1 MAVILAITFLFNLFF
16 SCSSLNMSLRG
27 SPNIIIF
34 LTDNLSI
41 GDLGI
46 YNNNTQRTLTPNIDR
61 LVEEGVVFSRW
72 YSQSSRISSLASLL
86 TGLLPPR
93 TGMIKSKFLSF
104 TEIPS
109 IASSGGLQHSEIT
122 LAEVL
127 KAKGYATSFVGLWGL
142 GFGRNGE
149 YLPLSHGFDS
159 WYGVPS
165 AHKDQCMESYKTTSD
180 SQYTWQSVC
189 AFFSPLLYILP
200 CVAFIG
206 WYNGLGK
213 IITVFTIIIAF
224 ILYSSILHDV
234 IHFTMDFIQV
244 RSCVLYRNSSIIEQ
258 PYTIENMTLRLTRN
272 AVQFLETSSI
282 SSKPFFLFVSFMNL
296 NHPVFASQ
304 FFSNL
309 TKNPYSDA
317 LKEVDWSIGR
327 IMRTLRE
334 HDVDNN
340 TLVLFTSATGHVD
353 EYCDSCSVDGNEE
366 RDSMHLGGSSK
377 NGIWERTIRVPAVM
391 RWKGELTEKQII
403 RAPVTVMDVMPT
415 VLELLNHSADVLF
428 SDGKSLLPVLFNTTQ
443 ESQHKHIFHYVEVTK
458 PAAVSS
464 GPYKVVYT
472 EMKDDRGLHYFEPPL
487 LFNVEADPGETSPLP
502 NVEHSELL
510 ANFSEALVEHMK
522 TRKNKWHS
530 QLDSRIV
537 PFWFPCANFPHC
549 FKVCDETK
557 DFSDLFN

>member
-1 MAVILAITFLFNLFF
+1 MAVMLATFLFCLFS
-16 SCSSLNMSLRG
+16 SCSSLNLSLPR

-34 LTDNLSI
+34 MTDNLSI
-41 GDLGI
+41 GDVGI
-46 YNNNTQRTLTPNIDR
+46 YNNISQQTLTPNIDR

-142 GFGRNGE
+142 GFGKNGE

-244 RSCVLYRNSSIIEQ
+244 RSCVLYRNHSIIEQ
-258 PYTIENMTLRLTRN
+258 PYTIENMTLRFTRN
-272 AVQFLETSSI
+272 AVKFLETSSI

-296 NHPVFASQ
+296 NHPVFASR

-309 TKNPYSDA
+309 TKNKYSDA

-327 IMRTLRE
+327 ILRTLRE
-334 HDVDNN
+334 HDVDDN
-340 TLVLFTSATGHVD
+340 TLVLFTSATRHID
-353 EYCDSCSVDGNEE
+353 DSCDSCSLDENEE
-366 RDSMHLGGSSK
+366 RDSMY
-377 NGIWERTIRVPAVM
+377 
-391 RWKGELTEKQII
+391 
-403 RAPVTVMDVMPT
+403 
-415 VLELLNHSADVLF
+415 LE
-428 SDGKSLLPVLFNTTQ
+428 GKSQTSIF
-443 ESQHKHIFHYVEVTK
+443 SFHYY
-458 PAAVSS
+458 
-464 GPYKVVYT
+464 PY
-472 EMKDDRGLHYFEPPL
+472 
-487 LFNVEADPGETSPLP
+487 
-502 NVEHSELL
+502 
-510 ANFSEALVEHMK
+510 
-522 TRKNKWHS
+522 
-530 QLDSRIV
+530 
-537 PFWFPCANFPHC
+537 
-549 FKVCDETK
+549 
-557 DFSDLFN
+557 

>member
-1 MAVILAITFLFNLFF
+1 MAVMLATFLFCLFS
-16 SCSSLNMSLRG
+16 SCSSLNLSLPR

-34 LTDNLSI
+34 MTDNLSI
-41 GDLGI
+41 GDVGI
-46 YNNNTQRTLTPNIDR
+46 YNNISQQTLTPNIDR

-142 GFGRNGE
+142 GFGKNGE

-244 RSCVLYRNSSIIEQ
+244 RSCVLYRNHSIIEQ
-258 PYTIENMTLRLTRN
+258 PYTIENMTLRFTRN
-272 AVQFLETSSI
+272 AVKFLETSSI

-296 NHPVFASQ
+296 NRPVFASR

-309 TKNPYSDA
+309 TKNKYSDA

-327 IMRTLRE
+327 ILRTLRE
-334 HDVDNN
+334 HDVDDN
-340 TLVLFTSATGHVD
+340 TLVLFTSATRHID
-353 EYCDSCSVDGNEE
+353 DSCDSCSLDENEE
-366 RDSMHLGGSSK
+366 RDSMYLGGKSQTS
-377 NGIWERTIRVPAVM
+377 I
-391 RWKGELTEKQII
+391 
-403 RAPVTVMDVMPT
+403 
-415 VLELLNHSADVLF
+415 F
-428 SDGKSLLPVLFNTTQ
+428 S
-443 ESQHKHIFHYVEVTK
+443 FHYY
-458 PAAVSS
+458 
-464 GPYKVVYT
+464 PY
-472 EMKDDRGLHYFEPPL
+472 
-487 LFNVEADPGETSPLP
+487 
-502 NVEHSELL
+502 
-510 ANFSEALVEHMK
+510 
-522 TRKNKWHS
+522 
-530 QLDSRIV
+530 
-537 PFWFPCANFPHC
+537 
-549 FKVCDETK
+549 
-557 DFSDLFN
+557 